1 MHSCTFPRRPRIV
14 VFGLTG
20 RITLIRSTHRID
32 GCTTV
37 VASLLLFVVAITPSA
52 AAQEPLKS
60 EGRDTLVYIDE
71 VVVTATR
78 TPTMLIE
85 VPLAISVV
93 GRKTFST
100 VRGYGL
106 DEVLG
111 GVPGVLT
118 QSRFGNQDVRL
129 TIRGFGARGAGE
141 RSNAGTSRGV
151 RVLSDG
157 IPETEPDGRTS
168 FDLID
173 LAGAGRIEVIRSN
186 ASAVW
191 GNASGGVLNI
201 RSNVF
206 FEQPYA
212 SVQSFVGSYGF
223 RKHALQA
230 GALLG
235 TGKLYLSLSNVT
247 FDGWREHSASTQTLL
262 TSGLVASL
270 SGTTTI
276 GIHLA
281 ATSNLFR
288 IPGPLTQ
295 VQFDTDPRQAQ
306 RDTAEYKPTYVER
319 DERRFNRLGRL
330 GVTIQHAIDNANAI
344 SAMAFVNPKYLQRS
358 ERNTFRDFTRYH
370 VGGNLMYQNR
380 TDFSPTLTSLFLVGV
395 DEAYQ
400 DGAILFYTLE
410 NGRGGSPLLSDKREG
425 ANTFGVFL
433 QEELMLGSTV
443 SVIAGG
449 RYDAV
454 TYYAEDYLQP
464 GFTDQKT
471 FGRFTPK
478 AGVTYRFSPLHSI
491 YANFGGGVEVP
502 AGNETDPP
510 STFGQDTVR
519 ALNPLLEPITSTSI
533 EVGTKQLLEPRD
545 MTFIRTIA
553 YDVAAYW
560 IETRNDIIPYRGG
573 RFYFTAGKTRRLG
586 LEGSV
591 QVQFDEGLAVHAALT
606 LSKNEYTRYS
616 IDSVHY
622 GRPGAVVDLSGNAMA
637 GVPEVFWNVRVRYE
651 PAFLRGTF
659 GQCTVHS
666 VGRYYAD
673 DANTLRVPSSTTLDV
688 AAGFEGLTLHDDGLT
703 LSGVLT
709 YSNVTDA
716 RYVASAFI
724 NPDIGRTSG
733 LPVYLEPGLPRSVMA
748 SVTVGW
754 QF

>member
-1 MHSCTFPRRPRIV
+1 MSIIGLSSPQYAGTPAMKYLVLCTC
-14 VFGLTG
+14 L
-20 RITLIRSTHRID
+20 LI
-32 GCTTV
+32 
-37 VASLLLFVVAITPSA
+37 SA
-52 AAQEPLKS
+52 APAQEPVRERMKDAD
-60 EGRDTLVYIDE
+60 RDTLVYIDE

-78 TPTMLIE
+78 TPTLLIE

-93 GRKTFST
+93 DQKTVST
-100 VRGYGL
+100 ARGYGL

-168 FDLID
+168 FDLVD
-173 LAGAGRIEVIRSN
+173 LTGAGRIEVIRSN

-201 RSNVF
+201 RSNTF
-206 FEQPYA
+206 FEQPYS
-212 SVQSFVGSYGF
+212 SVQSFFGSYGF
-223 RKHALQA
+223 RKYAVQA
-230 GALLG
+230 GAMLG
-235 TGKLYLSLSNVT
+235 DGKFYFSLSNTT
-247 FDGWREHSASTQTLL
+247 FDGWREHSASTQTLM
-262 TSGLVASL
+262 TSGLVAPVSAA
-270 SGTTTI
+270 TTL
-276 GIHLA
+276 GVHLA

-295 VQFDTDPRQAQ
+295 VQFDTNPRQAQ
-306 RDTAEYKPTYVER
+306 SDTADYKPTYLER

-330 GVTIQHAIDNANAI
+330 GVTVQHSFDNANTI

-370 VGGNLMYQNR
+370 VGGNLMFHTR
-380 TDFSPTLTSLFLVGV
+380 TDVSPSVTSMFLAGV

-400 DGAILFYTLE
+400 DGAILFYSLE
-410 NGRGGSPLLSDKREG
+410 NGQRGSRLLSDKREG
-425 ANTFGVFL
+425 ANNLGGFF
-433 QEELMLGSTV
+433 QEELMLGPSV

-471 FGRFTPK
+471 FSRFTPK
-478 AGVTYRFSPLHSI
+478 AGVTYRFSSFHSV
-491 YANFGGGVEVP
+491 YANLGGGVEVP

-510 STFGQDTVR
+510 STYGQDTVR

-533 EVGTKQLLEPRD
+533 EVGTKQLLEPEA
-545 MTFIRTIA
+545 FIRTMA
-553 YDVAAYW
+553 YDIAAYW

-573 RFYFTAGKTRRLG
+573 RFYFTAGKTRRWG
-586 LEGSV
+586 LEGAA
-591 QVQFDEGLAVHAALT
+591 QVQFDHGLSVRAALT
-606 LSKNEYTRYS
+606 LSTSEYMQYS

-637 GVPEVFWNVRVRYE
+637 GLPDIFWNLRVRYE
-651 PAFLRGTF
+651 PEYLRGVF
-659 GQCTVHS
+659 GQGTLHT

-673 DANTLRVPSSTTLDV
+673 DGNILRVPSYTTLDV
-688 AAGFEGLTLHDDGLT
+688 TLGCEGLTLDGDRLT
-703 LSGVLT
+703 LSALLT
-709 YSNVTDA
+709 VNNVTDT

-733 LPVYLEPGLPRSVMA
+733 LPVFLEPGLPRSMVA
-748 SVTVGW
+748 SVTLGLK
-754 QF
+754 F

>member
-1 MHSCTFPRRPRIV
+1 MNSRTQAATCLCLFIHA
-14 VFGLTG
+14 L
-20 RITLIRSTHRID
+20 
-32 GCTTV
+32 
-37 VASLLLFVVAITPSA
+37 ASSA
-52 AAQEPLKS
+52 TAQEPATNA
-60 EGRDTLVYIDE
+60 GRDTLVYMDE

-78 TPTMLIE
+78 TPAMLIE
-85 VPLAISVV
+85 APLAISVV
-93 GRKTFST
+93 GQKTFSAA
-100 VRGYGL
+100 RGYGL
-106 DEVLG
+106 DEVLA
-111 GVPGVLT
+111 GVPGVLA
-118 QSRFGNQDVRL
+118 QSRSGNQDVRL

-168 FDLID
+168 FDLVD
-173 LAGAGRIEVIRSN
+173 LTGAGRIEVIRSN

-201 RSNVF
+201 RSNIF
-206 FEQPYA
+206 FEQPFA
-212 SVQSFVGSYGF
+212 SVQSFFGSFGF

-235 TGKLYLSLSNVT
+235 AGKLYFSLNNTT
-247 FDGWREHSASTQTLL
+247 FEGWREHSASAQTLL
-262 TSGLVASL
+262 TGGLVAPL
-270 SGTTTI
+270 SDATTI
-276 GIHLA
+276 GVHLA

-295 VQFDTDPRQAQ
+295 VQFDANPRLAQ
-306 RDTAEYKPTYVER
+306 SDTADYKPTYVAR

-330 GVTIQHAIDNANAI
+330 GVALQHSIDNANSF

-380 TDFSPTLTSLFLVGV
+380 TDFSPTVTSMFLVGV

-400 DGAILFYTLE
+400 DGAILFYTLD
-410 NGRGGSPLLSDKREG
+410 NGGRGSPLLSDKREG
-425 ANTFGVFL
+425 ANNFGIFL
-433 QEELMLGSTV
+433 QEELVLGPSV

-454 TYYAEDYLQP
+454 TYYAEDYLRP

-471 FGRFTPK
+471 FSRVTPK
-478 AGVTYRFSPLHSI
+478 AGITYRFSPLHSV
-491 YANFGGGVEVP
+491 YANLGGGVEVP

-533 EVGTKQLLEPRD
+533 EVGTKQLLELQD
-545 MTFIRTIA
+545 MGIIRTIA
-553 YDVAAYW
+553 YDLAAYW
-560 IETRNDIIPYRGG
+560 IETRNEIIPYRGG
-573 RFYFTAGKTRRLG
+573 RFYFAAGKTRRLG
-586 LEGSV
+586 LEGSARV
-591 QVQFDEGLAVHAALT
+591 QVEGGLAVHAALT
-606 LSKNEYTRYS
+606 LSNNEYTLYS

-622 GRPGAVVDLSGNAMA
+622 GRPGAVADLSGNAMA
-637 GVPEVFWNVRVRYE
+637 GVPEIFWNLRVRYE
-651 PAFLRGTF
+651 PEFLRGTF
-659 GQCTVHS
+659 GQCTMHS

-673 DANTLRVPSSTTLDV
+673 DAHTLRVPSYTTLDV
-688 AAGFEGLTLHDDGLT
+688 AAGFERFVLHDNGLT

-709 YSNVTDA
+709 VSNVTDT
-716 RYVASAFI
+716 RYAASVFI

-733 LPVYLEPGLPRSVMA
+733 LPVYLEPGLPRTVMA